1 MQHARSARAAQW
13 LLAVAVAGA
22 LAVSAPGA
30 RAGDDEPYP
39 GPLTTSTMSLL
50 SFDVVLRGVG
60 MGMAAIW

>member
-1 MQHARSARAAQW
+1 MQHARSARVARW
-13 LLAVAVAGA
+13 LIAVAVVGV
-22 LAVSAPGA
+22 LAVSAPGV

-39 GPLTTSTMSLL
+39 TSTSPMSLV